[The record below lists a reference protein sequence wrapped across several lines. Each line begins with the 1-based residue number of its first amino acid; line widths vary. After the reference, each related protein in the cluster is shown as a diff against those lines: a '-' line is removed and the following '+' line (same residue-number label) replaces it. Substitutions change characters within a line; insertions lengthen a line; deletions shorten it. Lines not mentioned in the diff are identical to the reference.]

1 MLTSVLEGRM
11 SKLYAIAR
19 LPFNADV
26 RISSCSVF
34 IFRGT
39 LSEQARVHFDMCE
52 CLRTQVPNRVAIVFI
67 GQSHYDG
74 LAQTTLSYL
83 GYESVEDTNK
93 QLVTA

>member
-1 MLTSVLEGRM
+1 M
-11 SKLYAIAR
+11 YAVVR
-19 LPFNADV
+19 LSFEADV
-26 RISSCSVF
+26 HITSCSVF

-52 CLRTQVPNRVAIVFI
+52 CLRTHAPDRVAIVFI
-67 GQSHYDG
+67 GLSHYDG